1 MPAVKQSKYELLKVL
16 AMLTIVAHHLVSKNA
31 FDVDTDIL
39 GITPNKLAFQILGN
53 LAFVGNNLF
62 FLVSAHFL
70 FRKKPELSYSLNSIA
85 RIEKPV
91 LFYGVTL
98 GLATL
103 CFGGGHCFFLFNH
116 FCH

>member
-1 MPAVKQSKYELLKVL
+1 MPTVKQSKYELLKVL
-16 AMLTIVAHHLVSKNA
+16 AMLAIVAHHLVSKNA

-70 FRKKPELSYSLNSIA
+70 FRKQPEFRYSLKSIA
-85 RIEKPV
+85 RIRSRFSFMA
-91 LFYGVTL
+91 LRL
-98 GLATL
+98 DL
-103 CFGGGHCFFLFNH
+103 
-116 FCH
+116 